1 MGDKQN
7 PNDPQYD
14 WLYAGAPADGSDEP
28 TRAVPRPDDPG
39 HQAHAPSDVG
49 PDGDDLTQSLGT
61 PPEPEQTQVLD
72 VPPGPLPDVSTDPP
86 PAAPPTAAPSFGGTY
101 PAPPPPSAATPPRY
115 ATPAA
120 EQRSSVGSAPPA
132 APPRPTTG
140 RPSRGFNKR
149 KWIVGGLIALLAA
162 WLIFLIAVPIW
173 SFNNIS
179 KIDAEPAGD
188 NRPPD
193 TPGTTYLLVGSDQ
206 RADLSKEQR
215 QEFGTGNAEGNRTDS
230 ILLLHVPDG
239 DGPRLL
245 LSIPRD
251 SFVDIPGHGENKINA
266 AYSFGGPKLLVETI
280 EQATD
285 VRIDNYIE
293 IGFAGFVDVVDAVG
307 GITICPD
314 QAIDD
319 PKAGGLKLE
328 KGCQEVDGVTALGYA
343 RSRHSFALGDIARAQ
358 HQREVIAAVGDKAL
372 SWQTFVFPWRYLAVN
387 KAAAESLQIGDNVGM
402 LDLARFFWAMSH
414 TGGSD
419 SKRCVVPYSSLGA
432 STSAGSSVIWDEDAA
447 DKLFA
452 DIRQD
457 DTSAIRCTAT
467 GQ

>member
-7 PNDPQYD
+7 PNDPQFD
-14 WLYAGAPADGSDEP
+14 WLYAGPSPEGSDEP
-28 TRAVPRPDDPG
+28 TRAIRRPTEPSPQTAADEADPAG
-39 HQAHAPSDVG
+39 EESTHAHGSTAD
-49 PDGDDLTQSLGT
+49 
-61 PPEPEQTQVLD
+61 PEHTQVLD
-72 VPPGPLPDVSTDPP
+72 VPPGPFPEVTANPQ
-86 PAAPPTAAPSFGGTY
+86 PAPAPTAATSFGGTY
-101 PAPPPPSAATPPRY
+101 PAPPPPAVAAPQRY
-115 ATPAA
+115 ATPVADQGSGGRVA
-120 EQRSSVGSAPPA
+120 PPSAPP
-132 APPRPTTG
+132 RQSSG
-140 RPSRGFNKR
+140 RPSPPRKRR
-149 KWIVGGLIALLAA
+149 KWIVLGLVALLAA
-162 WLIFLIAVPIW
+162 WLIFLVAVPIW
-173 SFNNIS
+173 SFNKIS
-179 KIDAEPAGD
+179 TIDAEPEGQ
-188 NRPPD
+188 RPPD
-193 TPGTTYLLVGSDQ
+193 TPGTTYLLVGSDE
-206 RADLSKEQR
+206 RAGLSKEQR
-215 QEFGTGNAEGNRTDS
+215 QEFGTGNAAGNRTDS

-251 SFVDIPGHGENKINA
+251 SFVDIPGNGENKINA
-266 AYSFGGPKLLVETI
+266 AYSIGGPKLLVETV
-280 EQATD
+280 EGATE
-285 VRIDNYIE
+285 VRIDDYIE

-319 PKAGGLKLE
+319 PKAGGLKLK

-343 RSRHSFALGDIARAQ
+343 RSRHAFALGDIARAQ

-402 LDLARFFWAMSH
+402 FDLARFFWAMSH

-432 STSAGSSVIWDEDAA
+432 STSAGSAVIWDDEAA
-447 DKLFA
+447 GKLFD